1 MMEELLDFFRR
12 LDANNNRDWFD
23 AHRAEWMQVK
33 RSIAG
38 LAEKLIAGIAAFDP
52 SVGGL
57 RPQDCTYRIA
67 RDTRFSKDKS
77 PYKNWVGI
85 YVAPHGKKSGYA
97 GYYLHIAPNQDRL
110 VGIHSLWAGLYC
122 PEPVVMRSMRE
133 EILDNGDELVR
144 NIRKASGFRLDCSDT
159 LKRTPVG
166 FPTGTEHDD
175 LLRLKQWG
183 IEKPITEDFLL
194 ADHLAERVVEEFR
207 RTAPFVAQLN
217 RAVQYAYEEM
227 R

>member
-1 MMEELLDFFRR
+1 MEELLDFFRR
-12 LDANNNRDWFD
+12 LDADNNRDWFD
-23 AHRAEWMQVK
+23 AHRSEWAQVK
-33 RSIAG
+33 RTITT
-38 LAEKLIAGIAAFDP
+38 LAEGLIAGISTFDP

-77 PYKNWVGI
+77 PYKNWVGV
-85 YVAPHGKKSGYA
+85 YVAPRGKKSGYA
-97 GYYLHIAPNQDRL
+97 GYYLHIAPAGDYL
-110 VGIHSLWAGLYC
+110 VGEHSLWAGLYC
-122 PEPVVMRSMRE
+122 PEPVVMRSVRE
-133 EILDNGDELVR
+133 EILDNGDELVK
-144 NIRKASGFRLDCSDT
+144 NIRKASGFRLDRADS

-166 FPTGTEHDD
+166 FPAGTAHDD

-183 IEKPITEDFLL
+183 IEKTLTEDFLL
-194 ADHLAERVVEEFR
+194 QPNLAERAVAEFR

-217 RAVQYAYEEM
+217 RAVQYAFEEM